1 MSSPAHDA
9 RLHGLTLAQL
19 SSITATSRQTLAN
32 WHRKKPALWQC
43 VLLGA
48 KQFNELSLTDT
59 RSARG
64 GAL

>member
-19 SSITATSRQTLAN
+19 SSLTATSRQTLAN
-32 WHRKKPALWQC
+32 WHRTKPALWQC

-48 KQFNELSLTDT
+48 KQFNELSL
-59 RSARG
+59 RSDK
-64 GAL
+64 